1 MHDTVVVS
9 CFISQS
15 GSFFSAGFEVKY
27 DTFKPFILT
36 YLKSTL
42 NFSNDVCNMYLHSF
56 SAQGKK

>member
-9 CFISQS
+9 CFISQL

-36 YLKSTL
+36 YLK